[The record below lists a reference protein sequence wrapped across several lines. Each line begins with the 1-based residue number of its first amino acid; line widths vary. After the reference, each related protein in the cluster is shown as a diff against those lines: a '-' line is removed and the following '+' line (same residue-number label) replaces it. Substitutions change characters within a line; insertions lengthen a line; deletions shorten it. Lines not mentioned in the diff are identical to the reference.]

1 MSKAGSGARDAFEA
15 NARDVLRLYLVVT
28 SVGAT
33 LYLAATAFV
42 GPESGLYNALI
53 VGLLAVNAACYWLF
67 RIGQTRWSGTVLIAT
82 LWLVGVYPTAAEGLN
97 STAAINY
104 LLVTAT
110 AGVVISGRAALV
122 TGALSAALVVL
133 VAWAD
138 GIGLIHPTPRDV
150 PALTNGVGR
159 ALQLVVVAIFLWMTA
174 RNLRRAMARQRESRL
189 RAELNEER
197 VAELV
202 RESPEGMITVGLD
215 GVVSSA
221 NPAACR
227 MLALDEG
234 AVVGL
239 PIRTLFDEG
248 VPGEV
253 WSAMFDGSAP
263 ARLELERG
271 RGDEA
276 SVLEISPRVALRDG
290 EPVVHAT
297 LRDVT
302 VERRR
307 AEERRVLQER
317 LARTDR
323 LDSVGRL
330 AGGMAHDFN
339 NLLTAISATAELV
352 EPDALEASARADM
365 REIREL
371 CLRGSQ
377 LTRQLLSF
385 ARPQAIE
392 TTRFDLGALV
402 DQLCPM
408 LRRLVSERVRFEIE
422 TEPVWIEASRCE
434 LERVLVNLV
443 VNAQDAM
450 PRGGMVRIGVRAAEH
465 AVLSVSDTGEGMDAE
480 TQARIFDPFF
490 TTKGDAGTG
499 LGLSIVHG
507 LVNRMN
513 GTIDVDSAPGRGTT
527 FRVSLERSEARASTP
542 LPPPRPVEAARAE
555 RILVLEDQPEVRRT
569 TCRLLRREG
578 YDVVSAADA
587 DAAREMLEQAGASIG
602 LVVSDVVLP
611 GQSGPELAWELRE
624 TRPDLRFVFVSGY
637 TGDALDGEI
646 LGQLGAPFLSKPFTR
661 DALLTQVARSLE
673 GASTRA
679 SAGSR
684 VGA

>member
-1 MSKAGSGARDAFEA
+1 MQDERGRDAFES
-15 NARDVLRLYLVVT
+15 NAREVLRLCLGVIT
-28 SVGAT
+28 TGA
-33 LYLAATAFV
+33 LFYLAAT
-42 GPESGLYNALI
+42 
-53 VGLLAVNAACYWLF
+53 
-67 RIGQTRWSGTVLIAT
+67 
-82 LWLVGVYPTAAEGLN
+82 LVGGTHLLQTHLITVTLLGVTALAWALYRAGRTRASGWVIVASLWAASVVPTIHEGLT

-104 LLVTAT
+104 LMVTVT
-110 AGVVISGRAALV
+110 AGVVISGRAAL
-122 TGALSAALVVL
+122 LSAGAAALLFLAVGVAEQVGALVV
-133 VAWAD
+133 
-138 GIGLIHPTPRDV
+138 TPRSL
-150 PALTNGVGR
+150 PPLTLGVGR
-159 ALQLVVVAIFLWMTA
+159 ALQVTVIGIFLWLTA
-174 RNLRRAMARQRESRL
+174 RNLRRAIAQMQQSRR
-189 RAELNEER
+189 RAEQNEER

-202 RESPEGMITVGLD
+202 RESPDGMISVALD
-215 GVVSSA
+215 GVVRAA
-221 NPAACR
+221 NPAACC
-227 MLALDEG
+227 MLGLAEDTLVGSPVRALFVDDD
-234 AVVGL
+234 AS
-239 PIRTLFDEG
+239 DA
-248 VPGEV
+248 
-253 WSAMFDGSAP
+253 WAAMFDGSAP
-263 ARLELERG
+263 ARLELERDVDG
-271 RGDEA
+271 ER

-290 EPVVHAT
+290 EPILHAT

-302 VERRR
+302 AERRL
-307 AEERRVLQER
+307 AEERRVLSER
-317 LARTDR
+317 LARADR
-323 LDSVGRL
+323 LDSLGRL

-352 EPDALEASARADM
+352 TPAVHDPEARRDM
-365 REIREL
+365 EDIGQL
-371 CLRGSQ
+371 CVRGSD

-392 TTRFDLGALV
+392 NTRFDLGALV
-402 DQLCPM
+402 EELCPM
-408 LRRLVSERVRFEIE
+408 LRRVVSERVELVTE
-422 TEPVWIEASRCE
+422 TNEVWVEGSRSE
-434 LERVLVNLV
+434 LERVLMNLV

-450 PRGGMVRIGVRAAEH
+450 PRGGLIRIQVDAGDQ
-465 AVLSVSDTGEGMDAE
+465 AVLSVSDNGVGMDSE
-480 TQARIFDPFF
+480 TCTRIFDPFF

-507 LVNRMN
+507 LVTRMN
-513 GTIDVDSAPGRGTT
+513 GIIDVDSAPGQGTT

-542 LPPPRPVEAARAE
+542 LPPPRRVETARAE

-646 LGQLGAPFLSKPFTR
+646 LAQLGAPLLSKPFTR